1 MKKRLLL
8 IVTAIALILS
18 LAACGGGSSSSKGPA
33 PTTKKSYSFTIGS
46 GHSPAG
52 FPYVSAAQDFF
63 EPEVIAKAA
72 ELGYEVTFT
81 EAYGGTIAPL
91 ANMFEATA
99 SGQLDIGV
107 ANSLFEPTK
116 AMLLN
121 YNAYCPFGIDDVA
134 TSYEIGTRVYEAN
147 KETIDKML
155 AQYDIKYL
163 GVGIPISSYNLRT
176 QFPVESIADLK
187 GHKIAAA
194 GANLYLLNGIGAT
207 GVESNL
213 NEAYTSL
220 QTGVYEGWIVWPNG
234 VNGYKM
240 DEVAE
245 YYTKT
250 GFGNSNTCHLLFNMD
265 TWNSLP
271 EDLQNVF
278 LDAAVGDYKT
288 KGLERAASEDAAAY
302 EAMESHGTIVTEMSE
317 EARTEWIMAIE
328 DPAVAAI
335 EEMEKAGLPAAKVF
349 SDFYTISEELGY
361 TSPRRFGQ

>member
-1 MKKRLLL
+1 MKKRLFL
-8 IVTAIALILS
+8 ITTALALILT
-18 LAACGGGSSSSKGPA
+18 LAACGSGNEGGGSAAK
-33 PTTKKSYSFTIGS
+33 TSYSFIIGS

-63 EPEVIAKAA
+63 EPEVIEKAA

-81 EAYGGTIAPL
+81 EGYGGTIAPL
-91 ANMFEATA
+91 ADVFEATE

-107 ANSLFEPTK
+107 INTLFEPTK
-116 AMLLN
+116 AMLFN

-134 TSYEIGTRVYEAN
+134 VSYEIGTKVYEAN
-147 KETIDKML
+147 KDAYDEML
-155 AQYDIKYL
+155 AGYNIKYL
-163 GVGIPISSYNLRT
+163 GMGIPISSYNLLT
-176 QFPVESIADLK
+176 QFPVESIADLA

-194 GANLYLLNGIGAT
+194 GANLYLLNGLSAV

-234 VNGYKM
+234 VSSYKM
-240 DEVAE
+240 DEVAG

-278 LDAAVGDYKT
+278 LEAAVGDYKT
-288 KGLERAASEDAAAY
+288 KGLERAAAEDEAAY
-302 EAMESHGTIVTEMSE
+302 EEMEANGTIITEMSE
-317 EARTEWIMAIE
+317 EARTEWIMAID
-328 DPAVAAI
+328 DPAIAAI
-335 EEMEKAGLPAAKVF
+335 EEMESAGLPASKVF
-349 SDFYTISEELGY
+349 SDFYTISEEMGY
-361 TSPRRFGQ
+361 TSPRHFGQ